1 MNLVINGDHMEVPGT
16 ISTISDL
23 LHHFGLDNKVV
34 MIELNTKIIDKAFH
48 AETRLS
54 DGMRVE
60 IVHFVGGG

>member
-1 MNLVINGDHMEVPGT
+1 MNLVINGDQMEVPDT

-23 LHHFGLDNKVV
+23 LHHFGLGNKVV

-48 AETRLS
+48 AETSLS